1 VREER
6 SSHSGLPLAAGKLI
20 YGRGYRNR
28 TSARGHL
35 RIRYTLRPHVIIR
48 LLDHLVLTLMDT
60 GSEISIINA
69 ETAERARN
77 MQIRPIEEE
86 GKIHLADGTR
96 ARPQSSLLI
105 TVQGRTLRHTFSVL
119 STLDSPVLLGID
131 LWARLGLAIPPSPRK
146 NTMNAA
152 TRKYRHVIAGMTS
165 QWRRPFTGILTN
177 GLSSFRANPRPD
189 QQDRAHHLR

>member
-77 MQIRPIEEE
+77 MQIR
-86 GKIHLADGTR
+86 R
-96 ARPQSSLLI
+96 
-105 TVQGRTLRHTFSVL
+105 GRE
-119 STLDSPVLLGID
+119 D
-131 LWARLGLAIPPSPRK
+131 PPSRRNQSQAAILPPNHR
-146 NTMNAA
+146 TGENAEA
-152 TRKYRHVIAGMTS
+152 YV
-165 QWRRPFTGILTN
+165 
-177 GLSSFRANPRPD
+177 
-189 QQDRAHHLR
+189 